1 MEVTR
6 WLPLSADGQVHY
18 FSYQSYDIAGEPID
32 SLIDYQLSPA
42 TGKVSVLTTNPAAG
56 MSLLSSG
63 PSSGPRLNLCSP
75 LCCLCQNPFSDVSA
89 SQAEGLGTYEIY
101 LTESGKEGHP
111 NEMRLFPQGDEASGM
126 SLQSGVSMF
135 MLRLYGKD
143 PRAVPLDDSS
153 TESWG

>member
-1 MEVTR
+1 MLILAWSSESD
-6 WLPLSADGQVHY
+6 LCLLSADGQVHY

-42 TGKVSVLTTNPAAG
+42 TGKVSVYPHACYPWGSRTEAL
-56 MSLLSSG
+56 
-63 PSSGPRLNLCSP
+63 
-75 LCCLCQNPFSDVSA
+75 LCCLCQNPFSDVTA
-89 SQAEGLGTYEIY
+89 SQAELGTYEIY

-143 PRAVPLDDSS
+143 PRAVPLDESS